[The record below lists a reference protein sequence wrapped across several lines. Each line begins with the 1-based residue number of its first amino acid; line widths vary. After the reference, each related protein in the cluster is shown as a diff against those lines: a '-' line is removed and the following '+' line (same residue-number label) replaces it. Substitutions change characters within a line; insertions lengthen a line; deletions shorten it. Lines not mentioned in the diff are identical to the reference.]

1 MFNIIDIIRDV
12 TKDKTTVLVIDDY
25 HLAEDN
31 KNMKD
36 LLELLAYEN
45 IPNFHIVVITRT
57 RPKFKMVN
65 LISKGL
71 CYTIETKTLAF
82 TMGEIKEYFNL
93 MKFRIDNEDLEKN
106 YNYTNGWISAVYL
119 MMLGLKQGYPV
130 NETYNINKLVE
141 ENLYNTLSDEI
152 REILLKLSVLET
164 FTLEQ
169 AVYLLDNKNIYEVL
183 ESLINKNAFIEY
195 DYITHTYKFHNVLR
209 DYLRKRVSNFGID
222 EREILYKAGKWFYKE
237 NNISVAFDF
246 YHRAG
251 KIEEF
256 LEMIN
261 NPKYIDVNFID
272 YKFHEKIYSLNKN
285 LCTKYPFPFLH
296 IACNFLVTGE
306 AETARKGI
314 EIVSIMYE
322 YFSCTDSISEKLRK
336 RILGELE
343 IIKLFIAFNDCEKM
357 VEHSNKAHELLDGG
371 ISCVIV
377 RNSEFTFGL
386 PHLLYT
392 YYKEPGT
399 LKKTLDCIVRG
410 FPPPVL
416 DYCGYGCELVAQA
429 EYYLETGK
437 FEKVENLANKAVYKA
452 ISKDQDGIILCAY
465 FSLIRLKMAEG
476 NFMEAMNVLDKLKE
490 YFNDGY
496 NRKIK
501 SNNPVYRTTLNI
513 VEGYVYAN
521 LKNLSKVPQWL
532 QKGELDEATLL
543 YKGMMYMYIVYAKAV
558 MHSEDW
564 IKLEFVCEEF
574 MENLK
579 TFHPQLGIL
588 YCLIYESVAKYK
600 IYGVEKGKEVLL
612 TALKAA
618 QEDGIILPFAENA
631 EHILPILDEIKENDM
646 DSNWLMSIKNSC
658 IQYRKNLQKFLRQK
672 IPSLTNR
679 ERQVLEL
686 LDQGLTQKE
695 IAKTL
700 FVSVSTVKRYLENL
714 YKKLD
719 ANNKTVA
726 INNAKKLNLYN

>member
-1 MFNIIDIIRDV
+1 M
-12 TKDKTTVLVIDDY
+12 
-25 HLAEDN
+25 
-31 KNMKD
+31 
-36 LLELLAYEN
+36 
-45 IPNFHIVVITRT
+45 
-57 RPKFKMVN
+57 
-65 LISKGL
+65 
-71 CYTIETKTLAF
+71 
-82 TMGEIKEYFNL
+82 
-93 MKFRIDNEDLEKN
+93 
-106 YNYTNGWISAVYL
+106 
-119 MMLGLKQGYPV
+119 
-130 NETYNINKLVE
+130 
-141 ENLYNTLSDEI
+141 
-152 REILLKLSVLET
+152 
-164 FTLEQ
+164 
-169 AVYLLDNKNIYEVL
+169 
-183 ESLINKNAFIEY
+183 
-195 DYITHTYKFHNVLR
+195 
-209 DYLRKRVSNFGID
+209 
-222 EREILYKAGKWFYKE
+222 
-237 NNISVAFDF
+237 
-246 YHRAG
+246 
-251 KIEEF
+251 
-256 LEMIN
+256 
-261 NPKYIDVNFID
+261 
-272 YKFHEKIYSLNKN
+272 
-285 LCTKYPFPFLH
+285 
-296 IACNFLVTGE
+296 
-306 AETARKGI
+306 
-314 EIVSIMYE
+314 
-322 YFSCTDSISEKLRK
+322 
-336 RILGELE
+336 
-343 IIKLFIAFNDCEKM
+343 
-357 VEHSNKAHELLDGG
+357 
-371 ISCVIV
+371 
-377 RNSEFTFGL
+377 
-386 PHLLYT
+386 
-392 YYKEPGT
+392 
-399 LKKTLDCIVRG
+399 
-410 FPPPVL
+410 L

-700 FVSVSTVKRYLENL
+700 LFLFPQLKDT
-714 YKKLD
+714 
-719 ANNKTVA
+719 
-726 INNAKKLNLYN
+726 